1 MQRSK
6 FKLLSF
12 PCFLW
17 SIFILSRKAAW
28 HLGLP
33 FYSPP
38 YSVLNLTASID
49 WAPFQRGC
57 VCFCQI
63 NYKHS
68 SLTSNCGNRWLP
80 FCSRCNF
87 GWIRAAVCQLIL
99 ASALLDSPVNCA
111 CSLLCASRCW
121 RKGLVEEERTDSPI
135 KCRFSRI
142 DVVHVHFLLHVY
154 DSKLK
159 VTIHVGLK

>member
-1 MQRSK
+1 MLSLIK
-6 FKLLSF
+6 FY
-12 PCFLW
+12 
-17 SIFILSRKAAW
+17 FIKKTALKAAW
-28 HLGLP
+28 HLDLP

-57 VCFCQI
+57 VFFCQI

-87 GWIRAAVCQLIL
+87 GWIRGAVCQLIL

-121 RKGLVEEERTDSPI
+121 RKGLVEGREDWLTRRMQVFANWCSP
-135 KCRFSRI
+135 CTFFVACLR
-142 DVVHVHFLLHVY
+142 L
-154 DSKLK
+154 
-159 VTIHVGLK
+159 